1 MNGYYAHFNY
11 QPEIEQ
17 GKFDYSKIEQYNK
30 AWRAAQKYNYL
41 ERIVDTG
48 SFLKI
53 ELERLSKDAGRIGDV
68 RGYGGFL
75 SFDVESVETAQ
86 KLEQWFQRQ
95 GLQLFRCGPVTF
107 GLRPALSLVPRQ
119 AAALKYAL
127 KHYSPHAI

>member
-11 QPEIEQ
+11 QPEIDQ